1 MAEEKTFLIKIITPE
16 RVFYEGTAIMAEF
29 NTSEGEIGV
38 YAGHIP
44 LTVIL
49 KPGVLTLTE
58 ESGKKKAALHTGFA
72 EILPDQI
79 SILAEAAEWPGEIDI
94 KRAEAAQK
102 RAEERLQAHSSDTD
116 MARAETAPL
125 FPKIILKKTE
135 SSLKI
140 AAKRK
145 NRWMQPVGGR
155 SCRKEFW
162 TFCKIRRR

>member
-94 KRAEAAQK
+94 KRAEAPRRGRKKDCRPITPIRIWRVRRQLFY
-102 RAEERLQAHSSDTD
+102 EPLQ
-116 MARAETAPL
+116 EL
-125 FPKIILKKTE
+125 
-135 SSLKI
+135 
-140 AAKRK
+140 
-145 NRWMQPVGGR
+145 
-155 SCRKEFW
+155 
-162 TFCKIRRR
+162 RRCVDSASFS

>member
-1 MAEEKTFLIKIITPE
+1 
-16 RVFYEGTAIMAEF
+16 MAEF

-102 RAEERLQAHSSDTD
+102 RAEERFFPLPCRPHFSADFSCTRASTSS
-116 MARAETAPL
+116 MLPA
-125 FPKIILKKTE
+125 F
-135 SSLKI
+135 
-140 AAKRK
+140 RK
-145 NRWMQPVGGR
+145 
-155 SCRKEFW
+155 
-162 TFCKIRRR
+162 

>member
-1 MAEEKTFLIKIITPE
+1 
-16 RVFYEGTAIMAEF
+16 MAEF

-102 RAEERLQAHSSDTD
+102 RAEERLQAHSPDTD
-116 MARAETAPL
+116 MARAETALYEPLQELRRALTAPL
-125 FPKIILKKTE
+125 FLK
-135 SSLKI
+135 
-140 AAKRK
+140 
-145 NRWMQPVGGR
+145 
-155 SCRKEFW
+155 
-162 TFCKIRRR
+162 

>member
-58 ESGKKKAALHTGFA
+58 ESGEEKGRASHRFCRDFA
-72 EILPDQI
+72 
-79 SILAEAAEWPGEIDI
+79 G
-94 KRAEAAQK
+94 
-102 RAEERLQAHSSDTD
+102 SDFD
-116 MARAETAPL
+116 
-125 FPKIILKKTE
+125 
-135 SSLKI
+135 S
-140 AAKRK
+140 
-145 NRWMQPVGGR
+145 GR
-155 SCRKEFW
+155 SGRVA
-162 TFCKIRRR
+162 R

>member
-79 SILAEAAEWPGEIDI
+79 SILAEAAEWPVRSISKE
-94 KRAEAAQK
+94 QK
-102 RAEERLQAHSSDTD
+102 LPRRGRKKDCRPITLIRIWRVRRQLFYEPLQ
-116 MARAETAPL
+116 EL
-125 FPKIILKKTE
+125 
-135 SSLKI
+135 
-140 AAKRK
+140 
-145 NRWMQPVGGR
+145 
-155 SCRKEFW
+155 
-162 TFCKIRRR
+162 RRCVDSASFS

>member
-102 RAEERLQAHSSDTD
+102 RAEERLQAHSSDTA
-116 MARAETAPL
+116 MAR
-125 FPKIILKKTE
+125 KKSG

>member
-1 MAEEKTFLIKIITPE
+1 MTCWRGYRKNPQRNEVGMAEEKTFLIKIITPE

-102 RAEERLQAHSSDTD
+102 RAEERLQAHSPDTD
-116 MARAETAPL
+116 MARAETAL
-125 FPKIILKKTE
+125 LGAVARIEAL
-135 SSLKI
+135 
-140 AAKRK
+140 R
-145 NRWMQPVGGR
+145 
-155 SCRKEFW
+155 
-162 TFCKIRRR
+162 

>member
-1 MAEEKTFLIKIITPE
+1 MTCWRGYRKNPQRNEVGMAEEKTFLIKIITPE

-79 SILAEAAEWPGEIDI
+79 SILAEAAEWP
-94 KRAEAAQK
+94 
-102 RAEERLQAHSSDTD
+102 L
-116 MARAETAPL
+116 
-125 FPKIILKKTE
+125 
-135 SSLKI
+135 SLI
-140 AAKRK
+140 H
-145 NRWMQPVGGR
+145 
-155 SCRKEFW
+155 
-162 TFCKIRRR
+162 I